1 MTDGPRLAAGTEL
14 DGRYRLESLIGR
26 GGMGEVWR
34 ALDTRLRRPVA
45 VKALPA
51 ELADVPGAMERFE
64 REAEATAALQHPGIT
79 VVFDVGRTE
88 DGLAYLVMEL
98 LEGEDLQTLLRRRPG
113 GLPVAE
119 AAGLAA
125 QVADAL
131 AAAHSRGIVHR
142 DIKPANLFVLA
153 DGRLKLCDFGIAG
166 LADAATRLTQDG
178 GSVGTP
184 LYMAPEQYRGEAADH
199 RSDLYAF
206 GCVLH
211 ELLTGEPPFRSGSG
225 LPGLMYAHLNEPP
238 PRVGAVRPDVPP
250 HLERLVLDLLA
261 KEVDQRPSSAGAVA
275 AFLRTEGQGTPLPPP
290 AAPPPGPPPGPLPV
304 GFPAPGLPPHG
315 PSTNPGTAVMT
326 APHSAGGRQSPRL
339 LIAAGAGVAALVA
352 AGALAV
358 LVLPSGGGTGAGHEP
373 ADPAVPSATAA
384 ASSASATPS
393 TPAVHKIVYKVTGS
407 VSPISVMVMPPD
419 GGMTNQSVKPPWTA
433 TFEASQ
439 FNFLS
444 VGGNTGIKSGT
455 IHCSITLDGKV
466 IQERSAKGQFASVNC
481 MHQGA
486 FYGNGYGTTPSTG

>member
-14 DGRYRLESLIGR
+14 GGRYRLEGLIGR

-34 ALDTRLRRPVA
+34 AVDTRLRRPVA

-64 REAEATAALQHPGIT
+64 REAEATAALQHPGIM

-98 LEGEDLQTLLRRRPG
+98 LEGEDLRTVMRRRPG
-113 GLPVAE
+113 GLPIAE
-119 AAGLAA
+119 AAGLAV
-125 QVADAL
+125 QIADAL

-184 LYMAPEQYRGEAADH
+184 LYMAPEQYRGEAADF

-211 ELLTGEPPFRSGSG
+211 EMLTGGPPFRSGSG
-225 LPGLMYAHLNEPP
+225 MPGLMYAHLNEPP
-238 PRVGAVRPDVPP
+238 PRVSAVRADVPP
-250 HLERLVLDLLA
+250 YLERLVLDLLA
-261 KEVDQRPSSAGAVA
+261 KDVDRRPASAAAVA
-275 AFLRTEGQGTPLPPP
+275 SFLRTEGRWTAVPPSVAPPP
-290 AAPPPGPPPGPLPV
+290 ARLSSPGLPGPATHPGTVVLTGPLP
-304 GFPAPGLPPHG
+304 A
-315 PSTNPGTAVMT
+315 
-326 APHSAGGRQSPRL
+326 GRQAPRL

-358 LVLPSGGGTGAGHEP
+358 IVLPSGGGTGAEREP
-373 ADPAVPSATAA
+373 ADPAVPAATT
-384 ASSASATPS
+384 SSVPATPS

-407 VSPISVMVMPPD
+407 VSPLSVMVMPPD
-419 GGMTNQSVKPPWTA
+419 GGMTNQTVKPPWTA
-433 TFEASQ
+433 TYKASR
-439 FNFLS
+439 FTFLS

-466 IQERSAKGQFASVNC
+466 IQERSAEGQFASVNC
-481 MHQGA
+481 MHQPT
-486 FYGNGYGTTPSTG
+486 FYGGGYGTVPSMG